1 MGYYNND
8 FTKMDNVKDLLNAY
22 QERDLACFQEHAKTA
37 LDKDRIDILN
47 ALFSD
52 FRSVGE
58 DASDEEIEFKLKFV
72 ESVLACPRN
81 PAGQKYFY
89 LNGLLAYVI
98 ENDCRNVKLKC
109 GCLEILIK
117 YGADVN
123 AVSPSKSEPYLFE
136 AKESAVIETLLRHRA
151 DPNNLAF
158 AYDESAGLGVSVI
171 ENFLKQ
177 HVPSPN
183 LYIHKDRNRNYEAI
197 FEDAAKSIELLINHR
212 APVNAVKTKRM
223 NRPSPLM
230 RLCELKRTL
239 LTSNPRFMGADMVEA
254 KQIMDRYLPYLD
266 KFLERVYDM
275 LTEAGADVNYEDSS
289 GNSPATVC
297 TSSKLLKKLIAAGSD
312 INKRNKSGK
321 TLLCSLMDRMSVNT
335 FYYIFCN
342 DKYEIIDAFIEQAR
356 LKNLSFPDEYGTTL
370 HKAVRHKDIDI
381 IRRLAEAGADVNYRS
396 KESGMTPLFNYFS
409 LTVPPESM
417 YKVDVLRTMDDLG
430 ADFCARDN
438 KGNTLLHWWA
448 HLFVGYPPTILKEY
462 KFAELLDRLV
472 ECGADVN
479 AVDGSGYTAA
489 AILVNESGRYEW
501 ATLMPVLT
509 KMVEYGADL
518 YKGGKSSAMALVPY
532 KKYKKELERCIEQKR
547 STEHVMDDMIGAF
560 ER

>member
-183 LYIHKDRNRNYEAI
+183 LYIHKDRDYEAI

-230 RLCELKRTL
+230 RLGDTL
-239 LTSNPRFMGADMVEA
+239 LHIAARTGNDIAV
-254 KQIMDRYLPYLD
+254 LPYL
-266 KFLERVYDM
+266 EDM
-275 LTEAGADVNYEDSS
+275 IQAG
-289 GNSPATVC
+289 
-297 TSSKLLKKLIAAGSD
+297 LD
-312 INKRNKSGK
+312 INAQNDLGETCSHCLLSAPGRAETCRELVNHGVALDIQDNEGDTPLHGMSDSGMIETCLSMDADPNIRNK
-321 TLLCSLMDRMSVNT
+321 
-335 FYYIFCN
+335 
-342 DKYEIIDAFIEQAR
+342 
-356 LKNLSFPDEYGTTL
+356 YG
-370 HKAVRHKDIDI
+370 R
-381 IRRLAEAGADVNYRS
+381 
-396 KESGMTPLFNYFS
+396 TPLLEFFHRWGRD
-409 LTVPPESM
+409 
-417 YKVDVLRTMDDLG
+417 KDVL
-430 ADFCARDN
+430 
-438 KGNTLLHWWA
+438 
-448 HLFVGYPPTILKEY
+448 
-462 KFAELLDRLV
+462 
-472 ECGADVN
+472 CGD
-479 AVDGSGYTAA
+479 
-489 AILVNESGRYEW
+489 
-501 ATLMPVLT
+501 LT
-509 KMVEYGADL
+509 KNVIKIYSKYGADL
-518 YKGGKSSAMALVPY
+518 SAMDNNGKQLFDYILV
-532 KKYKKELERCIEQKR
+532 KKYNKYIRKLVKYIEGQR
-547 STEHVMDDMIGAF
+547 NVDNEDIEMFV
-560 ER
+560 R